1 MAVTKFSNSGITSGV
16 KYRNFD
22 AATPRT
28 YPGGAQ
34 SFDDL
39 QDLMAS
45 MVEYNTATPTAGGTL
60 TVNSVGLGSYD
71 YTIKRG
77 NQTVSSFSNTDW
89 FTTTADTRSALI
101 AVNGNLTINSGQ
113 TFIPSNRKLFTCIY
127 VKGDLTINGSI
138 SMTARG
144 ANHSGTTK
152 GNVRIITGTYSGV
165 SNPQIPSD
173 GGAGGSAVTATNGNV
188 NGTAGT
194 AGTDGGAGGGGAG
207 GARANTG
214 SSSTTAGSG
223 SGGTSFSGG
232 AGGGGIWTN
241 TTTATTAGSGTANG
255 GAGGN
260 GARANNTNCSCFGG
274 AGNPDGTSVGPL
286 SGTNADGTGGVLIIF
301 VTGALTGTGSI
312 VANGVQGSHYTGA
325 DLRGTS
331 AGGSSGGGSVTILYG
346 SDSSSITPAATGG
359 ASAPGTGS
367 CTSGTCS
374 GGSGGAGGNGTA
386 RKLALV

>member
-16 KYRNFD
+16 KYKNFD
-22 AATPRT
+22 ADTPRT
-28 YPGGAQ
+28 FPAGNQ
-34 SFDDL
+34 SADDL
-39 QDLMAS
+39 EVFMAS
-45 MVEYNTATPTAGGTL
+45 MVDYDSATPSAGGTL
-60 TVNSVGLGSYD
+60 ALNSVALGSYD

-127 VKGDLTINGSI
+127 VKGDLTLNGSI
-138 SMTARG
+138 SMNARG

-152 GNVRIITGTYSGV
+152 GNIKIITGTYSGV
-165 SNPQIPSD
+165 SDPQVSSD
-173 GGAGGSAVTATNGNV
+173 GGAGGAAVTATNGNV

-194 AGTDGGAGGGGAG
+194 AGTNGGSGGGGAG

-214 SSSTTAGSG
+214 SSNTKAGNG

-232 AGGGGIWTN
+232 TGGGGIWTN
-241 TTTATTAGSGTANG
+241 TTATTTAGSGVANG
-255 GAGGN
+255 GAGGA
-260 GARANNTNCSCFGG
+260 GVRANNTSSTAMGG
-274 AGNPDGTSVGPL
+274 AGNPDGASVGPL
-286 SGTNADGTGGVLIIF
+286 TGTNADGTGGVLIIF
-301 VTGALTGTGSI
+301 VTGTLSGSGSV
-312 VANGVQGSHYTGA
+312 VANGVQGRRYTGG

-331 AGGSSGGGSVTILYG
+331 AGGSSGGGSVTILYNV
-346 SDSSSITPAATGG
+346 DTSSITPTANGG
-359 ASAPGTGS
+359 AAAPGTGNCS
-367 CTSGTCS
+367 SGTCS